1 LVTGEAPFTRFG
13 EYHFGVVKRASG
25 FELALPPRDPSTSAR
40 QWLYGSLR
48 AAILHGQLRPGAR
61 LPSTRELAAQHGLSR
76 GTIVDAF
83 AQLTSEGYLDGT
95 IGSGTYVSAVLPDD
109 LLQVG
114 ARAPTR
120 EAAGRRT
127 RRRISA
133 YGRRLLPSDGL
144 AATAGRA
151 FRSNVPAV
159 EQFPTTLWAQLAAR
173 RLRRAS
179 AAQLLGFGPAGYP
192 PLRAAIADYLASSR
206 GVSCEPE
213 QVIIVSGVR
222 EALDVVARL
231 VLDPG
236 DPVCMEE
243 PGYGG
248 TARLFRAIGVRVTAV
263 PVDGEGMELRPS
275 LLRGARLIYV
285 TPAHQYPLGMAMSL
299 PRRLALLAWA
309 RRTGALV
316 FEDDYDSEYRYAGRP
331 IPALQGLDRAGQ
343 VVFAGSFG
351 KVLFPSLRLGYLVVP
366 ADLIERVTAARLL
379 THRHPPMLEQMVV
392 CDFITEG
399 HFARHLRRMR
409 QLYAERLSVLMEQVR
424 RQLAGLLELS
434 PIEAGLQTIGWLAGG
449 ISGEAVAEAA
459 RARDVEV
466 VPLRRFY
473 RGAMVRDGLQLG
485 FAAVS
490 AREIRRGVDELART
504 LEECRG

>member
-1 LVTGEAPFTRFG
+1 M
-13 EYHFGVVKRASG
+13 VKRASG
-25 FELALPPRDPSTSAR
+25 FELALPPRDPRTPAR
-40 QWLYGSLR
+40 RWLYGSLR

-76 GTIVDAF
+76 GTIVNAF

-95 IGSGTYVSAVLPDD
+95 IGSGTHVSAVLPDD

-114 ARAPTR
+114 ERASTR
-120 EAAGRRT
+120 EAGRRT
-127 RRRISA
+127 RRRLSA
-133 YGRRLLPSDGL
+133 YGKRLLPSDGL

-151 FRSNVPAV
+151 FRANVPSV
-159 EQFPTTLWAQLAAR
+159 EQFPTVLWAQLAAR

-179 AAQLLGFGPAGYP
+179 ATQLLGYGPTGYP
-192 PLRAAIADYLASSR
+192 PLCAAIADYLASSR
-206 GVSCEPE
+206 GVSCKPE

-231 VLDPG
+231 VLNPG

-243 PGYGG
+243 PGYPG
-248 TARLFRAIGVRVTAV
+248 TARLFRAIGARVAAV

-331 IPALQGLDRAGQ
+331 IPALQGLDRGEQ
-343 VVFAGSFG
+343 VVFAGSFS

-366 ADLIERVTAARLL
+366 ADLIEHVAAARLL

-409 QLYAERLSVLMEQVR
+409 QLYSERLSVLMEQVR
-424 RQLAGLLELS
+424 RQLAGLLEIS
-434 PIEAGLQTIGWLAGG
+434 PIEAGLQTIGWLARG

-473 RGAMVRDGLQLG
+473 RGAMAHDGLQLG
-485 FAAVS
+485 FAAVP
-490 AREIRRGVDELART
+490 AREIRRGVDELARA